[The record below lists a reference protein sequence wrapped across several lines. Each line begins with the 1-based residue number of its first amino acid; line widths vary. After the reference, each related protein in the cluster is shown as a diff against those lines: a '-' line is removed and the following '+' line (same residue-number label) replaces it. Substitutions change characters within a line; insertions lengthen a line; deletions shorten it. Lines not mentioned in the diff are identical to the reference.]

1 MDLKDRD
8 QGNSRSKEW
17 LDFTKDFCE
26 RKGEDIVDLLAF
38 NLRRTLLEQGEK
50 NKAES
55 LEKVLRGERTLCDP
69 FSPRTTWARS
79 VVSGR
84 SSNQLQDDFKFG
96 KQKKQQTYATP
107 DQIELEKFQI
117 IAFKLSHGDEI
128 FEYKPPSKPKKPI
141 FTPGW
146 SRLSS
151 EETK

>member
-1 MDLKDRD
+1 M
-8 QGNSRSKEW
+8 
-17 LDFTKDFCE
+17 
-26 RKGEDIVDLLAF
+26 DLLAF

-55 LEKVLRGERTLCDP
+55 LEKVLRGERTPCDP

-96 KQKKQQTYATP
+96 KQKKKQTYATP

-117 IAFKLSHGDEI
+117 TQKNVAFKLSHGDEI
-128 FEYKPPSKPKKPI
+128 FEYKPPSKKL
-141 FTPGW
+141 TY
-146 SRLSS
+146 
-151 EETK
+151 